1 MRVSEVERITNE
13 TEIRVRLNLD
23 GVGENQ
29 IESGIGFLDHMLQQV
44 AIHGFFDLTLK
55 AKGDLH
61 IDPHHTV
68 EDCGLVLG
76 AAFSKALG
84 ERRGIVR
91 ISESTVPMDE
101 ALAQLVVDLSG
112 RPYSK
117 LVTEWSSPTVG
128 NLPTTLIEHFFESFS
143 VTCACNLHARI
154 LSGRDNHHMVEA
166 LFKAFG
172 RALDSATNIDPR
184 RQNLVP
190 SSKGRIV

>member
-23 GVGENQ
+23 GEGENQ

-44 AIHGFFDLTLK
+44 AVHGFFDLTLE

-76 AAFSKALG
+76 TAFSKALG
-84 ERRGIVR
+84 ERRGIIR
-91 ISESTVPMDE
+91 IAESTVPMDE
-101 ALAQLVVDLSG
+101 ALAQFVIDLSG
-112 RPYSK
+112 RPYSM
-117 LVTEWSSPTVG
+117 LVTKWSSATVG

-143 VTCACNLHARI
+143 VTCACNLHASI
-154 LSGRDNHHMVEA
+154 LSGRDNHHMAEA

-172 RALDSATNIDPR
+172 RALDSATQIDPR
-184 RQNLVP
+184 RQNHIP